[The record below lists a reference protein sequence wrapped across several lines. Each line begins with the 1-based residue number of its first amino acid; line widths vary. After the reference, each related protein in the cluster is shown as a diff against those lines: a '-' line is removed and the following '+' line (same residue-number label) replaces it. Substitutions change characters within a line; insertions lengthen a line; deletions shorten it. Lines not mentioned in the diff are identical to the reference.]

1 MTTIGVVAHSGKVLG
16 GGLPELRAELTRA
29 GHPDVL
35 WYEVAK
41 SKKAP
46 AAAKKALK
54 GGADLLFVWGGDGTI
69 QRVVDAVA
77 GSGATLALLPAGT
90 ANLLARNMGI
100 PIDLAGAVEVGL
112 HGDRRALDTGS
123 VNGEH
128 FAVMAGVGLD
138 AFMIK
143 AADSGLKDKVGRVAY
158 VWTGAKTLRRGRTKA
173 IVKVDGSVLF
183 KGKTACVL
191 VGNIQKVLGGIT
203 FFDEAEPDDG
213 VLDVGVITA
222 KNSVEWA
229 RTLSRVAVGK
239 AAKSP
244 FIRVSTG
251 KKISV
256 ELSRATPYEL
266 DGGDRPKTKKLRF
279 VVHPS
284 SITVCVPTTHE
295 AGEPS
300 R

>member
-1 MTTIGVVAHSGKVLG
+1 MTTVAVVAHSGKVLG

-35 WYEVAK
+35 WYEVPK
-41 SKKAP
+41 SRKAP
-46 AAAKKALK
+46 AAAKRALK
-54 GGADLLFVWGGDGTI
+54 DGADLVFVWGGDGTI
-69 QRVVDAVA
+69 QRVVDSVA
-77 GSGATLALLPAGT
+77 GAGATLALLPAGT
-90 ANLLARNMGI
+90 ANLLARNLGI
-100 PIDLAGAVEVGL
+100 PIDLSGAVEVGL
-112 HGDRRALDTGS
+112 HGDRRALDTGT

-128 FAVMAGVGLD
+128 FAVMSGVGLD

-158 VWTGAKTLRRGRTKA
+158 VWTGAKALSRGRTKA
-173 IVKVDGSVLF
+173 TVRVDGSVWF
-183 KGKTACVL
+183 KGKTSCVL
-191 VGNIQKVLGGIT
+191 VGNIQQVLGGIT
-203 FFDEAEPDDG
+203 FFDAAEPDDG

-222 KNSVEWA
+222 KGSVEWA

-244 FIRVSTG
+244 FIQVSTG

-256 ELSRATPYEL
+256 ELSSATPYEL

-284 SITVCVPTTHE
+284 SITVCVPPTSE
-295 AGEPS
+295 EPS
-300 R
+300 P